1 MLVSAHGCAAGQS
14 EGSGGLLVSNEKL
27 RSPSSMH
34 LLVLTDCRG
43 HLTQTQRQRGEGDA
57 REDAPKAAEN
67 WVHPVTLLQE
77 HFSPF

>member
-1 MLVSAHGCAAGQS
+1 
-14 EGSGGLLVSNEKL
+14 
-27 RSPSSMH
+27 MH